1 MEVENRI
8 LRSPFVVRV
17 TRVICRAKRRNLVEP
32 DGTWGFIFRDCI
44 TGAGV
49 LQTGQIDRPVEL
61 DCEAGDTYFSIAFK
75 PEVFMPKLPGSAMVR
90 RAIFHSLASRKAV
103 WVCGERL
110 EIPTFDNVEQFVA
123 RLAATGLIARDPV
136 VGRAV
141 EGSLRRLNDRTLER
155 HFAAVTGLTG
165 KTLQQVLRAN
175 QAVKWLREGHRIA
188 DVAADLGYADQ
199 AHLTHSLR
207 RIMGRTPGQILGQ
220 AGL

>member
-32 DGTWGFIFRDCI
+32 DGTWDFIFRDCI

-49 LQTGQIDRPVEL
+49 LQTGQIDPPVEL

-123 RLAATGLIARDPV
+123 RLLEGEGGVPGRLAAPLHTGGDV
-136 VGRAV
+136 
-141 EGSLRRLNDRTLER
+141 RRLPPRR
-155 HFAAVTGLTG
+155 
-165 KTLQQVLRAN
+165 RAS
-175 QAVKWLREGHRIA
+175 A
-188 DVAADLGYADQ
+188 D
-199 AHLTHSLR
+199 
-207 RIMGRTPGQILGQ
+207 
-220 AGL
+220 